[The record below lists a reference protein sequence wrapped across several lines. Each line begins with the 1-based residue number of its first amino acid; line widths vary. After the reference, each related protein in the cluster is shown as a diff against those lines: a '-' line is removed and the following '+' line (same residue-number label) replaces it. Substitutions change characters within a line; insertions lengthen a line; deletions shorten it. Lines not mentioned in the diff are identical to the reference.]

1 MKLVFKDWWGH
12 SLTLLILK
20 HCHHVAVIV
29 GFFLFWQSFF
39 NFGEVLMLCALMW
52 IARCAWMRALMNLQS
67 FVELE
72 RLLQIGLQGWFPLS
86 FVKTRI
92 VDKIWFENWIYLEQW
107 VVLFPLRRPWLLDYL
122 CSNLP
127 YHKFKNFL
135 KRGPQS
141 MLNTW
146 FLVTFF
152 FALWVF
158 QEFAQ
163 FYKNSSL
170 LIISLDGKI
179 GSAMFSFSIS
189 VVTKC

>member
-1 MKLVFKDWWGH
+1 
-12 SLTLLILK
+12 
-20 HCHHVAVIV
+20 
-29 GFFLFWQSFF
+29 
-39 NFGEVLMLCALMW
+39 MLCALMW

-72 RLLQIGLQGWFPLS
+72 RLLQIGLQGWFLLS

-135 KRGPQS
+135 RRGPQS

-146 FLVTFF
+146 FLVTSFWLF
-152 FALWVF
+152 GCFKSLHNSIRTAVCLSFHWMEKLVVPCVVF
-158 QEFAQ
+158 LF
-163 FYKNSSL
+163 L
-170 LIISLDGKI
+170 LSWNAKVL
-179 GSAMFSFSIS
+179 
-189 VVTKC
+189 